1 MRTEDAMVF
10 YTTRYVTPVCGA
22 VVSEHVSE
30 H

>member
-1 MRTEDAMVF
+1 MVF